1 MTNIQ
6 KSVVTLF
13 ILTLFIIPVL
23 SSAQS
28 GLVPGCSN
36 YTYTK
41 NVIDKST
48 TPPTVKTETITEC
61 TWGFKEIMTLINAV
75 INFILFKMVV
85 PISAMMFCYAGFL
98 LLTSGG
104 GEQKTKA
111 KHIFSNVVIGLI
123 IAAASWLLIK
133 LLLSVLGYNGAWIGF

>member
-1 MTNIQ
+1 MSYIQ
-6 KSVVTLF
+6 KSVFYLF
-13 ILTLFIIPVL
+13 ILMLFTTPFM
-23 SSAQS
+23 STAQS

-41 NVIDKST
+41 NVLDKST
-48 TPPTVKTETITEC
+48 NPPTVKTETITEC
-61 TWGFKEIMTLINAV
+61 TWGFKEIMTLINTV

-85 PISAMMFCYAGFL
+85 PISAIMFCYAGFL

-123 IAAASWLLIK
+123 IAAASWLIIK
-133 LLLSVLGYNGAWIGF
+133 LLLSVLGYDGAWIGF

>member
-6 KSVVTLF
+6 KSVLFLSTLMLF
-13 ILTLFIIPVL
+13 ITPLF

-61 TWGFKEIMTLINAV
+61 TWGFKEIMTLINTV

-123 IAAASWLLIK
+123 IAAASWLIIK
-133 LLLSVLGYNGAWIGF
+133 LLLSVLGYDGAWIGF

>member
-1 MTNIQ
+1 M
-6 KSVVTLF
+6 L
-13 ILTLFIIPVL
+13 LLAPAL

-28 GLVPGCSN
+28 TDKPLVPGCGN

-48 TPPTVKTETITEC
+48 NPPTVKVETITEC
-61 TWGFKEIMTLINAV
+61 TWGFKEIMTLINTV
-75 INFILFKMVV
+75 ISFILFKMVV

-104 GEQKTKA
+104 EASQKTKA
-111 KHIFSNVVIGLI
+111 KNIFTNVVIGLI
-123 IAAASWLLIK
+123 IAAASWLIIK
-133 LLLSVLGYNGAWIGF
+133 LVLSVLGYDGAWIGF